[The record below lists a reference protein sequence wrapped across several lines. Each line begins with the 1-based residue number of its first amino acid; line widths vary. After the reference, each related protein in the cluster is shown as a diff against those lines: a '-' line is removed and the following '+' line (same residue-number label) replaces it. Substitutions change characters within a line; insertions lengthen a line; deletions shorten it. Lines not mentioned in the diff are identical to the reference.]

1 MELGLLVVKKN
12 NLLYGI
18 IDDTKANQLLRYAYE
33 KGVNFFD
40 TANIYGIAEK
50 CLVKAFKNV
59 RSSIFIANKVG
70 CISLKKNK
78 FF

>member
-40 TANIYGIAEK
+40 TANINGIAKK
-50 CLVKAFKNV
+50 CLVKAFKSI

-70 CISLKKNK
+70 CISFKKK
-78 FF
+78 